1 MMELTLDGRKLEPS
15 SFNARTLAE
24 LIRQI
29 ELLLAPERVIVSL
42 TLNGETLDRGR
53 ERARAA
59 EPLESLAKLEV
70 GSLEVHELARNTLTS
85 LIEYLPALALA
96 VDACVAAFQSGDE
109 SEGHR
114 LLAVVIDGLQ
124 MVAGAWNG
132 IACFLGTGGTEPP
145 AVPDLDGLN
154 QLLRPLV
161 EAQEHQDTVSLCD
174 ILESQLV
181 PLLEDWRQQALA
193 LREPEAE

>member
-59 EPLESLAKLEV
+59 EPLESLANLEV
-70 GSLEVHELARNTLTS
+70 GSLEVHELARNTLAS
-85 LIEYLPALALA
+85 LIEYLPALSLA

-181 PLLEDWRQQALA
+181 PLLEDWRHQALA